1 MNSLRFFSVFWQYCA
16 TYIIC
21 LPCRFMNKSLS
32 MNRSLGHSCCAELTI
47 AGLSYSDAQAEVS
60 FAQSEGFPLS
70 RNQDVRN
77 QIIPRNFYFRF
88 TWLRFPY
95 RGIILSNHWL
105 DLFTLYYLFLL
116 VRKMRGGEGVLV
128 FQTDRGLN
136 SYRWICPLLQLLNER
151 IF

>member
-21 LPCRFMNKSLS
+21 LPCRYMNKSLS
-32 MNRSLGHSCCAELTI
+32 MNRSLGHSFCAELTI

-88 TWLRFPY
+88 TWLRFSYP
-95 RGIILSNHWL
+95 GIFLSNHWL
-105 DLFTLYYLFLL
+105 DLFTLFYLFCLFA
-116 VRKMRGGEGVLV
+116 KEGGGGGWVIIY
-128 FQTDRGLN
+128 QTHRGLFPIDVSVRGYN
-136 SYRWICPLLQLLNER
+136 
-151 IF
+151 F